1 MVGAAW
7 LVASRVECE
16 IAESRKWTAIWN
28 TLKNDPV
35 LAQQVHGSLQIHSAQ
50 MSEMGVVW
58 ETPPTSSAPFPTE
71 GDAVANE
78 VCRAIRIFRADAPD
92 QLEKLSASLR
102 NSLML
107 FSVKRESLIPYLQTF
122 YQAKT
127 PIGNMNALRQTRPE
141 AQMANKQLNDFQ
153 SLVKQS
159 PSAYLEPSPTPDFA
173 APGFTRET
181 RNLLSE
187 ISSLAERANF
197 ENATKLF
204 EAQLS
209 GTQLAPA
216 EKEKGHALLQSVYD
230 SFDALSLHRINHPL
244 SAQTETQWLSLETCE
259 AYRAHF
265 LAVKN
270 FVTWNRS
277 AITNAL
283 AP

>member
-1 MVGAAW
+1 MAETHHIGEYEIIELIDKGAQGSIYRARYTGAPRPGLETDQIVALKRMVEEDQYFDRQADFDT
-7 LVASRVECE
+7 E
-16 IAESRKWTAIWN
+16 
-28 TLKNDPV
+28 
-35 LAQQVHGSLQIHSAQ
+35 LAHPNIVS
-50 MSEMGVVW
+50 
-58 ETPPTSSAPFPTE
+58 
-71 GDAVANE
+71 
-78 VCRAIRIFRADAPD
+78 
-92 QLEKLSASLR
+92 
-102 NSLML
+102 
-107 FSVKRESLIPYLQTF
+107 YLQTF